1 MFVKTIGL
9 KTIKTI
15 CICGAGTMGGG
26 ITQVVAQAGFDVI
39 QYDIEEAMLQKSKD
53 NIDKGLEI
61 LKNKGKLTVEQKRA
75 YLQNIVF
82 TTNINNCEAEVI
94 IEAIIEDKQAKV
106 NLFNNLMSI
115 NGEETIYATNTSSI
129 SVSSIAAATKYPL
142 QVAGFHFFNPAPVMK
157 LVEIIHAAQTKQE
170 VVEQLF
176 ELAKQ
181 LGKTSVICKD
191 SPGFIVNRI
200 ARPYYL
206 EAMKLAENGFAD
218 IETTDELMEATGFK
232 MGPFKLMDLIGID
245 INFSVSNIVWEALG
259 KPERLKPSLLQQKKI
274 EAGTLGKKTGAGF
287 YNYSQQ
293 IKV

>member
-1 MFVKTIGL
+1 M

-15 CICGAGTMGGG
+15 CICGAGTMGSG

-39 QYDIEEAMLQKSKD
+39 QYDVEEIMLQKSKA
-53 NIDKGLEI
+53 NINKGLEV
-61 LKNKGKLTVEQKRA
+61 LKNKGKLTEEQKKVC
-75 YLQNIVF
+75 LQNIVF
-82 TTNINNCEAEVI
+82 TTVIDDCKADVI
-94 IEAIIEDKQAKV
+94 IEAIIEDKQAKI
-106 NLFNNLMSI
+106 NLFHNLMNI
-115 NGEETIYATNTSSI
+115 NREETIYATNTSSI
-129 SVSSIAAATKYPL
+129 SVSSIAAATKYPM

-157 LVEIIHAAQTKQE
+157 LVEIIHASQTKQE

-181 LGKTSVICKD
+181 LGKTPVICKD

-206 EAMKLAENGFAD
+206 EAMKLVENGFAT

-259 KPERLKPSLLQQKKI
+259 KPERLKPSLLQKQKI
-274 EAGTLGKKTGAGF
+274 EAGLLGKKTGAGF
-287 YNYSQQ
+287 YNYS
-293 IKV
+293 

>member
-61 LKNKGKLTVEQKRA
+61 LKNKGKLTEEQKRA